1 MAHARD
7 AASVT
12 GSPPPSSGDDSGE
25 ASITKTSLRTGGWLG
40 YDEDAL
46 YVARD
51 DRIKLRGEDV
61 TRITLRTVEWDLVVM
76 SLLLVGVGGY
86 VSVTGNTLVGIGFA
100 VVGALSLYRTYRKR
114 YELEIRVEGGK
125 SVTVYPTHPKRCHE
139 RLAGRL
145 D

>member
-1 MAHARD
+1 MAHAREATT
-7 AASVT
+7 AA
-12 GSPPPSSGDDSGE
+12 GSPPSSGGDAGT
-25 ASITKTSLRTGGWLG
+25 SITKTSLRTGGWLG

-61 TRITLRTVEWDLVVM
+61 TRITLRVVEWDLVVM

-86 VSVTGNTLVGIGFA
+86 VSMTGNTLVGIGFA

-125 SVTVYPTHPKRCHE
+125 SVTVYPAHPKRCHE
-139 RLAGRL
+139 RLAGHL